1 MKKVMV
7 ETNRMNI
14 YPLSLDRMDEVI
26 KNEPDEE
33 MKKAY
38 GEMKEG
44 CEKHPEQYVWYAIWY
59 MELKEGNIPVG
70 DLCFKGLEE
79 NESVEIGYG
88 IKPEFEGQGLTTEA
102 VVAMCQWAIKQEGV
116 NCIEAETD
124 PDNRASQRV
133 LEKAGF
139 LPNGVIGEEGPRFV
153 WRG

>member
-59 MELKEGNIPVG
+59 MELKAGNIPVG

-79 NESVEIGYG
+79 NGSVEIVPALSD
-88 IKPEFEGQGLTTEA
+88 IFSDFEEHEVHIRTLPRRHTLPRLTDKFP
-102 VVAMCQWAIKQEGV
+102 V
-116 NCIEAETD
+116 
-124 PDNRASQRV
+124 
-133 LEKAGF
+133 
-139 LPNGVIGEEGPRFV
+139 
-153 WRG
+153 

>member
-1 MKKVMV
+1 MV

-44 CEKHPEQYVWYAIWY
+44 
-59 MELKEGNIPVG
+59 NIPVG

-79 NESVEIGYG
+79 NGSVEIGYG